1 MRPSLDWCWCWCCA
15 GVPHKARNWAATPS
29 PGHHHQQGTHWR
41 HSPAKSRRWTL
52 WGRVSLFLIILLFLQ
67 GSWISR
73 VLELAA
79 ARRGR
84 STGRI
89 MVPLQHCST
98 AAGSSAAVYCS
109 NSISQRGKNPD
120 HFIISSLKNASQF
133 KMHLRIANE
142 LSRLRRRV

>member
-1 MRPSLDWCWCWCCA
+1 MRPSLDWCWCWCWCWA

-29 PGHHHQQGTHWR
+29 PGHHHQQGTHWP

-52 WGRVSLFLIILLFLQ
+52 WGRVSLFLILYFCLCR
-67 GSWISR
+67 GPEY
-73 VLELAA
+73 LELAA

-109 NSISQRGKNPD
+109 NSISQRGKNLD

>member
-1 MRPSLDWCWCWCCA
+1 MRPSLDWWCCAGA

-29 PGHHHQQGTHWR
+29 PGHHHQQGTHWP

-52 WGRVSLFLIILLFLQ
+52 WGRVSLFLIILLLQ

-73 VLELAA
+73 ASCSEAREEHRSDNGSTAA
-79 ARRGR
+79 
-84 STGRI
+84 
-89 MVPLQHCST
+89 LQHCST

-109 NSISQRGKNPD
+109 NSISQRGKNLD